1 MDSEKALGLHVLA
14 LPTPR
19 FLSFSPSLF
28 LPLRLIL
35 CTPIDYQK
43 LLSTLGYITSSP
55 QRVFAAPTVGG
66 SPAGL
71 ILNKG
76 EGLELV
82 VLLHSREVCVPGTRL
97 LQHAVTSLQPSPPLM
112 LPDR

>member
-1 MDSEKALGLHVLA
+1 MDSEKALGLRVLA

-28 LPLRLIL
+28 IL

-43 LLSTLGYITSSP
+43 LLSTLGYITWSP

-76 EGLELV
+76 EGLELE
-82 VLLHSREVCVPGTRL
+82 HSREVCVPGTRL
-97 LQHAVTSLQPSPPLM
+97 LQHAVTSLQLSPPLM